1 MKQNISRNDRGFSL
15 VELLIAI
22 TMLGII
28 AAPLLHAFVTSAM
41 TARRSYDMG
50 ELTLAAQTAAETVEA
65 DSMKAI
71 SAKALVSADGKQYDY
86 TISDVG
92 GKGRFDARI
101 TLSAT
106 PYDSVNSVSVTQYS
120 PMDAVF
126 SQPGGASD
134 PDVQA
139 KAQLRLDAEAAGGTL
154 GAITRLVTLKIDQTD
169 AGYTYACTYAYTA
182 PVSYPEGTNTTGLPA
197 SLSSSME
204 YSFYS
209 GKLGVGETELTP
221 LYFFFTPTGVKS
233 GSYNDHIVVLRTGSA
248 PVNVFLAA
256 QDTGVNVSDAPY
268 KALVDL
274 RSDVVTGGVAGIM
287 NITRV
292 YSNIPRLR
300 YDYHVYVSQAWY
312 EQKFYTESLVTSR
325 EVDRMFDVTI
335 EIRAIGSADTL
346 YTLHSSK
353 LD

>member
-1 MKQNISRNDRGFSL
+1 MKISPDDRGFSL
-15 VELLIAI
+15 VELLVAIA
-22 TMLGII
+22 MLGII

-41 TARRSYDMG
+41 TARKSYDMG

-92 GKGRFDARI
+92 GKGKFDAVV
-101 TLSAT
+101 TLDPA
-106 PYDSVNSVSVTQYS
+106 PYAAVNTVDITQYS

-221 LYFFFTPTGVKS
+221 LYFFFAPSAADTGV
-233 GSYNDHIVVLRTGSA
+233 YDDHIVVTHTGGTT

-256 QDTGVNVSDAPY
+256 QQTVVDVRLSPY

>member
-1 MKQNISRNDRGFSL
+1 MKISPDDRGFSL
-15 VELLIAI
+15 VELLVAIA
-22 TMLGII
+22 MLGII

-41 TARRSYDMG
+41 TARKSYDMG

-126 SQPGGASD
+126 SQPGGSSD
-134 PDVQA
+134 PDA
-139 KAQLRLDAEAAGGTL
+139 LAAQQLSLDAIAAGGAV
-154 GAITRLVTLKIDQTD
+154 GKITRDIALSITE
-169 AGYTYACTYAYTA
+169 AGGNYAYACTYSYTA
-182 PVSYPEGTNTTGLPA
+182 SVNYPPGTDTAHLPM
-197 SLSSSME
+197 SLSYSAP
-204 YSFYS
+204 YSFYT
-209 GKLGVGETELTP
+209 GKLGAATELTP
-221 LYFFFTPTGVKS
+221 LYFFFAPSAADTGV
-233 GSYNDHIVVLRTGSA
+233 YDDHIVVTHTGGTT

-256 QDTGVNVSDAPY
+256 QQTVVDVRLSPY

-274 RSDVVTGGVAGIM
+274 KGSQM
-287 NITRV
+287 NVTRV
-292 YSNIPRLR
+292 YSNMVR
-300 YDYHVYVSQAWY
+300 YEYHVYDGPTWY
-312 EQKFYTESLVTSR
+312 ERQFYNESLVTSQQVR
-325 EVDRMFDVTI
+325 RMFRVTI
-335 EIRAIGSADTL
+335 DICAMGETQAL
-346 YTLHSSK
+346 YTLTTSK

>member
-134 PDVQA
+134 PDVLA
-139 KAQLRLDAEAAGGTL
+139 AQQLSLDAIAAGGAV
-154 GAITRLVTLKIDQTD
+154 GKITRDIALSITE
-169 AGYTYACTYAYTA
+169 AGGNYAYACTYSYTA

-221 LYFFFTPTGVKS
+221 LYFFFAPSAADTGV
-233 GSYNDHIVVLRTGSA
+233 YDDHIVVTHTGGTT

-256 QDTGVNVSDAPY
+256 QQTVVDVRLSPY

-274 RSDVVTGGVAGIM
+274 KGSQM
-287 NITRV
+287 NVTRV
-292 YSNIPRLR
+292 YSNMVR
-300 YDYHVYVSQAWY
+300 YEYHVYDGPTWY
-312 EQKFYTESLVTSR
+312 ERQFYNESLVTSQQVR
-325 EVDRMFDVTI
+325 RMFRVTI
-335 EIRAIGSADTL
+335 DICAMGETQAL
-346 YTLHSSK
+346 YTLTTSK